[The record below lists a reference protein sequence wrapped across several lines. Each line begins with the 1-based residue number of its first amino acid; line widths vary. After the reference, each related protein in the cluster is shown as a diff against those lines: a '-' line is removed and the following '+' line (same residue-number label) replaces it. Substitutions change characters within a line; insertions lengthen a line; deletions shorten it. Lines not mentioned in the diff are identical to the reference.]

1 MRRWSLLICVMVI
14 SLTSCQKK
22 EVSKD
27 EAIDLVKKY
36 NEVIAEAYRR
46 CDIRLID
53 SVVGMNTVAGDR
65 LTGLI
70 GVRLDMGIALDSQLL
85 SVEVR
90 DIEQD
95 EEMLKITTKEKWAY
109 RDLKIGTGEQVGEKS
124 EDYYELL
131 YIFRRTNDK
140 WMVEETKFTCDPV
153 VGRKTIPWGGDA
165 RTMHN
170 FPVKEEK
177 QEKKE

>member
-1 MRRWSLLICVMVI
+1 MVVLLIIM
-14 SLTSCQKK
+14 TSCQKK
-22 EVSKD
+22 GIPQD
-27 EAIDLVKKY
+27 EARALVEKY
-36 NEVIAEAYRR
+36 NEVVSEAYRR

-70 GVRLDMGIALDSQLL
+70 GVRLDMGISLDSKLI
-85 SVEVR
+85 SIEV
-90 DIEQD
+90 ISAEQEGD
-95 EEMLKITTKEKWAY
+95 LLKINTKEKWAY

-131 YIFRRTNDK
+131 YIFKKINNK
-140 WMVEETKFTCDPV
+140 WMVEETKFTSDPK
-153 VGRKTIPWGGDA
+153 VGRKAIPWGGDA
-165 RTMHN
+165 QTMHN
-170 FPVKEEK
+170 FPAANSL